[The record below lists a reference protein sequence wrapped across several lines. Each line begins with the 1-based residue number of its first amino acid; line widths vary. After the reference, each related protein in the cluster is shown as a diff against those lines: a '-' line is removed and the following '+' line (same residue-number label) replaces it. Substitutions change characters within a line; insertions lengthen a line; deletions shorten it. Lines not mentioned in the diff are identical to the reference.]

1 MTQMTQM
8 MGTTTKNNVET
19 SPKREVFCA
28 QNKLTEYEAS
38 QIQRY
43 HERQIRRW
51 KREYAAMDAAGLD
64 TTEAA
69 VKIRSW
75 NERQNDFIRQ
85 TGFKRQADQEQTA
98 MRRTTRGRKKDIE
111 NNKEPDIIKSNITGN
126 GGADV
131 HHIGRLNRSI
141 YRCVTNDIVTDEVI
155 ITDKQIQHIKDRHP
169 NDFERYCSYF
179 REIVSNPDYIIEA
192 NKPNSAL
199 VLKEIMI
206 HGEVFKMVVRLAT
219 SQDDPKYKNSIIT
232 FMKIDRKEWNR
243 LLRNKRILYKKE

>member
-1 MTQMTQM
+1 
-8 MGTTTKNNVET
+8 
-19 SPKREVFCA
+19 
-28 QNKLTEYEAS
+28 
-38 QIQRY
+38 
-43 HERQIRRW
+43 
-51 KREYAAMDAAGLD
+51 MDAAGLD

-111 NNKEPDIIKSNITGN
+111 NNKEPDVIKSNITGN